1 MSWIWKSIAAII
13 GIWLVFFSGILEA
26 MLGSF
31 SELERL
37 GLCLC
42 ILGMI
47 ILHELG
53 KIRER
58 LSSIEERLEKAEK
71 DREENEERLYSYYD
85 AFDDEN
91 TDEEQS
97 PKKPQSKK
105 EKLESKL
112 KDLNAW
118 LQLGLVPKKDL
129 KRHEQEIDQLK
140 KEIGKRKKNSKK

>member
-1 MSWIWKSIAAII
+1 MSWIWKSIAAIV

-58 LSSIEERLEKAEK
+58 LSSIEERLEKAEI
-71 DREENEERLYSYYD
+71 DREENEERLFSYYD

-112 KDLNAW
+112 KDLNAC
-118 LQLGLVPKKDL
+118 
-129 KRHEQEIDQLK
+129 
-140 KEIGKRKKNSKK
+140 